1 MFFKAKRSGKRGLIY
16 IIISFSFFFNHS
28 VRFKNYLGERINV
41 FSFVLILYF
50 IIFASHKESEI
61 KNIITRNTIW
71 Q

>member
-1 MFFKAKRSGKRGLIY
+1 LHVKILGLSPVSGLRH
-16 IIISFSFFFNHS
+16 SHS
-28 VRFKNYLGERINV
+28 VRFKNYLGERINA